1 MRPTSPSRRSAALL
15 AVSTIGLSTAVL
27 GVTGVAAAVELAP
40 VSFSTA
46 GETPVTSYE
55 VLDGYCTIDW
65 TVIGGSGGAAGD
77 EPATLGTLGGLIEIT
92 TTVTAG
98 QVYTL
103 AAGDAGG
110 NATADAAGAGGTN
123 SEESNG
129 TAGSTGDVFGGGGG
143 ASSDVVLT
151 GTEPE
156 LLLSAFGGDGA
167 LPVETAGRGAGD
179 GLNWFPGEA
188 DVDNSATVRGDGVIS
203 GVAQPCAVDA
213 PVDETPVDETPVDET
228 PVDAPEEVSGPEVYQ
243 LWATSSTAELQFYPW
258 TAEDA
263 PEVTGWEY
271 TLDGGATWRPLTI
284 TWAEGGVRAAVVEG
298 LAVQTDYSLRIRA
311 ISAAAVDPES
321 EAVTFRT
328 LVDAPTAVKATV
340 GTSSIRL
347 DWAPPAAGTGVEGYV
362 AWALP
367 GTDPQSSQGL
377 VECPEL
383 DAAARS
389 CSLVVPAGTE
399 YSVFVAAY
407 DSEIG
412 DAAGVVSA
420 SVPAPSAPATVP
432 TVTKPFVTDKNAV
445 GTPAAGDKVTLKGA
459 GFAPGSTVSLFIY
472 STPTPLGQVTT
483 GDDGTFTATVTIP
496 AGFSGNHSLVAAGID
511 PSGAPLYLRM
521 DITIAGAAVAAGA
534 AATGGLAYTGFTA
547 LPFVGGGLLAL
558 LAGGGLLV
566 AGRRRHA

>member
-15 AVSTIGLSTAVL
+15 AASTIGLSTAVL
-27 GVTGVAAAVELAP
+27 GVTGVASAELAP
-40 VSFSTA
+40 VSFSTS
-46 GETPVTSYE
+46 GVGSVTGYE

-65 TVIGGSGGAAGD
+65 TVVGGAGGAASD
-77 EPATLGTLGGLIEIT
+77 DPATPGAFGGLIEVT
-92 TTVTAG
+92 TEVAAG
-98 QVYTL
+98 QVFTL
-103 AAGDAGG
+103 APGGAGRD
-110 NATADAAGAGGTN
+110 ATASAPGAGGTN
-123 SEESNG
+123 SEDSNG
-129 TAGSTGDVFGGGGG
+129 TAGSSADPVFGGGGG

-151 GTEPE
+151 GTTPE
-156 LLLSAFGGDGA
+156 LFLTAFGGDGA
-167 LPVETAGRGAGD
+167 LRDGTAGRGAGGD
-179 GLNWFPGEA
+179 LNSYPGEA
-188 DVDNSATVRGDGVIS
+188 DVDSRATVGGEGVIS
-203 GVAQPCAVDA
+203 GVAQPCVTEA
-213 PVDETPVDETPVDET
+213 PIGGTPVDET
-228 PVDAPEEVSGPEVYQ
+228 PVDAPEEVSAPEVYE

-258 TAEDA
+258 TAEGA

-271 TLDGGATWRPLTI
+271 TLDGGTSWQPLTI
-284 TWAEGGVRAAVVEG
+284 TWAEGGIRAAVVEG
-298 LAVQTDYSLRIRA
+298 LAVQTDYSLKIRA
-311 ISAAAVDPES
+311 ISAAVVDPES

-432 TVTKPFVTDKNAV
+432 TVTKPFVTDKTAV

-472 STPTPLGQVTT
+472 STPTPLGQVTA

-521 DITIAGAAVAAGA
+521 DITIAGAASAAGA
-534 AATGGLAYTGFTA
+534 VATGGLAYTGFTA

-566 AGRRRHA
+566 AGRRRRA